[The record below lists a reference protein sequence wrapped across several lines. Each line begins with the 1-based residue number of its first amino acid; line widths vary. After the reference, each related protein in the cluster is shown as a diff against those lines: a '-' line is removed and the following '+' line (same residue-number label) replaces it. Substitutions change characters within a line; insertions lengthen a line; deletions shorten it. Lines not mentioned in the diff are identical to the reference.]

1 MLSRPES
8 TSSTVC
14 FTFIE
19 PWNALAPTNA
29 STARM
34 PSDALKDRWEYRR
47 WYPIV
52 ILFNVSEKTRYQMS
66 RAHCAP
72 ERCQLPEHN
81 GGDEDDLGHCRW
93 GATVDTI
100 SCSQVCTAKK
110 DSVLPPN
117 SRPPLR
123 RTGSHKRA
131 EGGDGR
137 QRADIRG
144 VNLFIRRIAVFST
157 VCAVVKLCCAVYIP
171 KTALRI
177 TIKTWRARQR
187 TDVHAEV
194 AESSA
199 TLLTS
204 RTVSPSV
211 IQTFHSFSS
220 PAPMPIPTGR

>member
-1 MLSRPES
+1 
-8 TSSTVC
+8 
-14 FTFIE
+14 
-19 PWNALAPTNA
+19 
-29 STARM
+29 M

-72 ERCQLPEHN
+72 ERCQLPEHD
-81 GGDEDDLGHCRW
+81 GGDENDLGHCRW
-93 GATVDTI
+93 GAAVDTI

-110 DSVLPPN
+110 DSVLPPD

-157 VCAVVKLCCAVYIP
+157 VCAVVKLCRAVYIP

-177 TIKTWRARQR
+177 TIRTWRARQR

-199 TLLTS
+199 NAPHLADRIPIRHPNLPLIFLTCTHAHPH
-204 RTVSPSV
+204 RPMN
-211 IQTFHSFSS
+211 HSSFDPLS
-220 PAPMPIPTGR
+220 AAHVYLFQPIWQ